1 MLYFLQEY
9 MNNSAV
15 SFPLVPLQKQL
26 QTAPCPQWQV
36 ANAKTLKHETL
47 TLGKSQQA
55 GKRME
60 RLPTQACN

>member
-1 MLYFLQEY
+1 

-15 SFPLVPLQKQL
+15 SFPFVPLQKQL
-26 QTAPCPQWQV
+26 QTAPCQQWQV